1 MKKYR
6 GLILWGI
13 FILLLGI
20 SIVAAISVQSDRGP
34 VYNYTYNE
42 EFNPN
47 NFFDAVLKGDIE
59 KVKSFINKSMDP
71 NITDEEGRT
80 ALFIAVREKNVELA
94 KYLLSVNAD
103 PNIKD
108 FYDDSPLELAKG
120 YNNKDLV
127 DLLIQHGARE

>member
-6 GLILWGI
+6 GLVLWGI
-13 FILLLGI
+13 FILLLGT
-20 SIVAAISVQSDRGP
+20 SIVVAITVPSDSGP
-34 VYNYTYNE
+34 AYNYTYNE

-47 NFFDAVLKGDIE
+47 KFFDAVLNGDIE

-80 ALFIAVREKNVELA
+80 ALFIAVREKNIELA

-120 YNNKDLV
+120 YKNKDLI
-127 DLLIQHGARE
+127 DLLIQHGAEE